1 MNTTA
6 HTATPASLDGEMI
19 PQPPGED
26 IDSGSLVYH
35 RLCRADEF
43 SEGEGKPFTVS
54 GSHIAVFLY
63 NGEFQAVDNRCPH
76 MGYPMSKGS
85 VRDGVLI
92 CHWHHWEFDLKTGG
106 CFETSGSGNDL
117 KSFPVQVGDD
127 GYLYIGMA
135 ADERQAARRRM
146 IDRGRYILE
155 QGLKDRSS
163 LIIAKGVTALRH
175 AGASPQEIIQQ
186 GLFYGSYKTT
196 DGFSSGLAILT
207 LCANLWDDIAD
218 RDHNLFLVHGL
229 VQISR
234 RTTGGSRRQG
244 FPFPKATDEPD
255 LATHKRW
262 FRRLVEQ
269 RNNNAAQ
276 RILITL
282 NDRGF
287 PKSAI
292 ADTVFTAATDFY
304 FTGDGHALDFA
315 NKLFEALDYVD
326 WEGASEILRPI
337 VVDLITRT
345 RHEETARWQDSVPIL
360 EDVFSR
366 LDDIWDDNQQNEA
379 PLDTS
384 AFARV
389 LLGEEVAPIV
399 SEIESL
405 LRRGVDPREICR
417 SMVYASAI
425 RTARFHLK
433 NEGDWHDVANIYS
446 YAHALY
452 QAFER
457 APSGSLLRGIF
468 HGAVFLTYLR
478 WLNMPAARVPKRG
491 QRLNG
496 TFESEAQMLAR
507 LQEFADFQKV
517 YEAEI
522 LVNQYFEEKRDIA
535 LLKHALAHIMLREDA
550 ELHMFQVL
558 EVAFRHF
565 DITDDPE
572 EKRMHLLAATRY
584 ITAQKVMKAILWS
597 TENAERLQR
606 GDMLSEREDDN

>member
-26 IDSGSLVYH
+26 IDVGSLVYH

-117 KSFPVQVGDD
+117 KSFPVEVRDD

-292 ADTVFTAATDFY
+292 ADTVFTAATDYY

-360 EDVFSR
+360 EDIFSR

-379 PLDTS
+379 PLDMS

-478 WLNMPAARVPKRG
+478 WLNMPAARVPKQG

-606 GDMLSEREDDN
+606 GELLSEREDDN

>member
-6 HTATPASLDGEMI
+6 RTSSPASLDGEMI
-19 PQPPGED
+19 PQPPGDD
-26 IDSGSLVYH
+26 IDVGSLVYH

-54 GSHIAVFLY
+54 GSHIAVFQY

-117 KSFPVQVGDD
+117 KSFPVEVRDD
-127 GYLYIGMA
+127 GYLYVGMA

-186 GLFYGSYKTT
+186 GLFYGAYKTT

-207 LCANLWDDIAD
+207 LCANLWDDVAD

-234 RTTGGSRRQG
+234 RMTGGSRRQG
-244 FPFPKATDEPD
+244 FPFPKATDEPG
-255 LATHKRW
+255 LETHKRW

-282 NDRGF
+282 HDRGF
-287 PKSAI
+287 PKPAI
-292 ADTVFTAATDFY
+292 ADTVFTAATDYY

-326 WEGASEILRPI
+326 WQGASEILRPI

-345 RHEETARWQDSVPIL
+345 RHEETARWQDSVPVL
-360 EDVFSR
+360 EDIFTR
-366 LDDIWDDNQQNEA
+366 LDDVWKENQQNEA
-379 PLDTS
+379 TLDTS

-389 LLGEEVAPIV
+389 LLGEEVSPIV

-405 LRRGVDPREICR
+405 LRKGVDPREICR

-452 QAFER
+452 QAFQR
-457 APSGSLLRGIF
+457 APSCSLLRGIF

-478 WLNMPAARVPKRG
+478 WLNMPAARVPKPG

-496 TFESEAQMLAR
+496 TFDSEAQMLAR

-535 LLKHALAHIMLREDA
+535 QLKHALAHIMLREDA

-565 DITDDPE
+565 DITDDPA